1 MTYTSTQQQPS
12 LASTSLD
19 NDNIAPPSSADK
31 FQLEMWRRIFSHRVQ
46 QIQALSSANFLFYV
60 NVIALDIQTSRW
72 CNDRQVDLV
81 TGYYASNVLD
91 RCPPPTNVTV
101 SDVGRHLVALFYR
114 SVDDRLTCIERK
126 FGLDAVKSAFAALD
140 RLKDGDTS
148 SYNAATDQFCGTNDS
163 IDTSEETH
171 KESQGGSESQG
182 TTDLSS
188 SAGGANEGRKVQS
201 IQQQRGEEG
210 NTSKKRNRVVEP
222 AVASTKMMRLQAA
235 HAQYQQEQLAQMRM
249 LAQQQQQHQATAVAQ
264 PGGASIAA
272 ANQDQ
277 PSTDGER
284 TEVKK
289 VTQAERYG

>member
-1 MTYTSTQQQPS
+1 MTYTSTQQQTS

-19 NDNIAPPSSADK
+19 NDDTSPPTSADK

-72 CNDRQVDLV
+72 CNDRQVDVV

-91 RCPPPTNVTV
+91 QCPPPTNVTV

-114 SVDDRLTCIERK
+114 SVDHRLTPSERK

-140 RLKDGDTS
+140 RLKDGNTS

-163 IDTSEETH
+163 IDTSETH
-171 KESQGGSESQG
+171 KESQGGAESQG

-188 SAGGANEGRKVQS
+188 SAGGANEGRKVQT
-201 IQQQRGEEG
+201 IQQHEGEEG
-210 NTSKKRNRVVEP
+210 NTSNKRNRVVEP

-235 HAQYQQEQLAQMRM
+235 HAQYQQEQLAQEQLAQMRM
-249 LAQQQQQHQATAVAQ
+249 LAPQQQQGQVASVAQ
-264 PGGASIAA
+264 PGGAAVAA
-272 ANQDQ
+272 
-277 PSTDGER
+277 
-284 TEVKK
+284 V
-289 VTQAERYG
+289 ERYG